1 MNWFIPILLAFF
13 AIIFFFRFAKFV
25 LILVI
30 IILLSLFLLLWTI
43 MLTDKETEKFI
54 KEIKSKKIK
63 LIEAPTEIRKN
74 KKLINKVNFQRRS

>member
-1 MNWFIPILLAFF
+1 
-13 AIIFFFRFAKFV
+13 
-25 LILVI
+25 
-30 IILLSLFLLLWTI
+30 